1 MSGRKM
7 NRDTAKLILKRAL
20 AFAGT
25 FVLSTAIMN
34 GLPSAR
40 ERRQRSF
47 AQATMDG
54 NLRRMRFLHFAGAN
68 VNARG
73 NSGMPLF
80 LAAGEGKLEVV
91 RYLLDEG
98 ADVNARERW
107 GSTPLAEAAYYGHID
122 IIKELLFRGADI
134 NVITDDGTALDIA
147 INKNN
152 AAVAELLRH
161 HGGKRVREI
170 RVGR

>member
-1 MSGRKM
+1 MHS
-7 NRDTAKLILKRAL
+7 DTAKLILKRAL

-25 FVLSTAIMN
+25 FVLSMAIMN
-34 GLPSAR
+34 ALPSAR

-54 NLRRMRFLHFAGAN
+54 NLRRMRLLHFAGAN
-68 VNARG
+68 INARG

-98 ADVNARERW
+98 ADVNARENW
-107 GSTPLAEAAYYGHID
+107 GCTALVEAVYYGHID
-122 IIKELLFRGADI
+122 VIKELLLRGADI
-134 NVITDDGTALDIA
+134 NAISEPGTALDIA
-147 INKNN
+147 INRKNT
-152 AAVAELLRH
+152 AAADLLRH
-161 HGGKRVREI
+161 RGGKTAREI
-170 RVGR
+170 RNGR